1 MLSCRACFRRHVQV
15 LHLPTANALR
25 SRTHVSPLSQQL
37 GTRRQSTR
45 HDALSDPSSP
55 AHASRYPHDIW
66 KESSV
71 AANQRRRE
79 SRALWQTRLQDSAP
93 VTPNLAR
100 LPPRDPRMSE
110 QDWSRRRRELRH
122 LQDPLELAEFVA
134 KELQKDKVYEMKQLV
149 IMASHSME
157 CVVSWNHIINY
168 LLTKSK
174 VTDALKIYNDV

>member
-1 MLSCRACFRRHVQV
+1 
-15 LHLPTANALR
+15 
-25 SRTHVSPLSQQL
+25 
-37 GTRRQSTR
+37 
-45 HDALSDPSSP
+45 
-55 AHASRYPHDIW
+55 
-66 KESSV
+66 
-71 AANQRRRE
+71 
-79 SRALWQTRLQDSAP
+79 
-93 VTPNLAR
+93 
-100 LPPRDPRMSE
+100 MSE